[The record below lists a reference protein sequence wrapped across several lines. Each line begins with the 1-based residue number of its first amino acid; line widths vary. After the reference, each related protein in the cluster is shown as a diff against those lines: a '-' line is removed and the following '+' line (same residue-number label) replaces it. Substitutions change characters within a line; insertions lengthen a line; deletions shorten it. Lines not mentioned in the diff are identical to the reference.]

1 MAHPPQGGPYR
12 GMSAEEK
19 ANAPKLTK
27 ALALRILSY
36 LGPYK
41 FKFILVIVAVLLS
54 AALGVVPSLLTGRM
68 VDDGLIAG
76 NFRVLVQLI
85 IASFLVTVVS
95 NGLGFFETWL
105 NTSIAQGIIYD
116 LKTQMYAHFQ
126 QQPYQYFVE
135 SKQGEII
142 TRMTGDVNGIQS
154 VVSSTLTNSIK
165 NIGTVVVSVVA
176 LFQCNWVLALTG
188 MALVPF
194 FILPTRVTG
203 KRRWTIA
210 RESQEKY
217 DEANQILGETLSE
230 SGILLVWLFGRQ
242 KKEAERFK
250 GVSSDLY
257 SLSIREMLAGRTFFM
272 FMTIF
277 TNFGPLLLYL
287 VGGILMLRMKGGPQ
301 VTVGD
306 ITAAIAIL
314 GRIYRP
320 VNELMNVSVDL
331 TRSLALFERIF
342 STLDMTPPI
351 TDKSNAVPPAKIRGE
366 LEYDRVRFSYKA
378 DSPEIL
384 KGITFHVEPG
394 QTYALVGSSGAG
406 KSTLISLVPRLYD
419 VNAGA
424 IRMDGMD
431 LRDWP
436 LQELRS
442 HIGFVTQDT
451 FLFNDT
457 IRENLLYA
465 KEDATDAE
473 LLDAIERAGLGDF
486 VRSLADGLGT
496 YVGNRGVRLSGGEK
510 QRLSL
515 ARVILKD
522 PEVILLDEATA
533 SLDSVSES
541 KIQEALAPLL
551 REKTALVVAHR
562 LSTILDADQILVLK
576 DGVICAAGRHAE
588 LIESSEEYRT
598 FYETQFRSG
607 EDEADAA
614 DGRSAGS
621 DQRALQSRRPYD
633 ELSEAEKAALSW
645 RRSMGRWST
654 EGDAESYY

>member
-1 MAHPPQGGPYR
+1 MAHPPPGGPYR
-12 GMSAEEK
+12 GMTAEEK
-19 ANAPKLTK
+19 AAAPKLTK
-27 ALALRILSY
+27 ELAARILGY

-41 FKFILVIVAVLLS
+41 LKFALVVVVVLIS
-54 AALGVVPSLLTGRM
+54 AALGVIPSLLTGKM

-76 NFRVLVQLI
+76 NFKVLVELI
-85 IASFLVTVVS
+85 IASFLVTVAS
-95 NGLGFFETWL
+95 NLFGFLEVWL

-116 LKTQMYAHFQ
+116 MKTQMYAHFQ
-126 QQPYQYFVE
+126 KQPYQYFVE

-142 TRMTGDVNGIQS
+142 TRMTGDVNGVQS
-154 VVSSTLTNSIK
+154 AISGTLTNSIK
-165 NIGTVVVSVVA
+165 NIGTVIVSIVA

-188 MALVPF
+188 MAVVPF

-203 KRRWTIA
+203 KRRWLIA
-210 RESQEKY
+210 RDSQEKY
-217 DEANQILGETLSE
+217 DDANQILGETLSE
-230 SGILLVWLFGRQ
+230 SGILLVWLFGKQDR
-242 KKEAERFK
+242 EYRRFK
-250 GVSSDLY
+250 QVSSDLY
-257 SLSIREMLAGRTFFM
+257 SLNIKEMMAGRAFFM
-272 FMTIF
+272 FMNIF

-287 VGGILMLRMKGGPQ
+287 VGGILMLRSAGGPQ
-301 VTVGD
+301 VTVGE

-342 STLDMTPPI
+342 QTMDM
-351 TDKSNAVPPAKIRGE
+351 VPSIVDREDASAPEIIRGE
-366 LEYDRVRFSYKA
+366 IEYEDVRFSYKE
-378 DSPEIL
+378 DGPEIL
-384 KGITFHVEPG
+384 KGVSFHVRPG
-394 QTYALVGSSGAG
+394 ETYALVGSSGAG

-424 IRMDGMD
+424 IRMDGKD

-436 LQELRS
+436 LAELRS

-465 KEDATDAE
+465 KPEATEAE
-473 LLDAIERAGLGDF
+473 LMDACERAGLADF
-486 VRSLADGLGT
+486 IEDLADGLDT

-541 KIQEALAPLL
+541 RIQEALEPLL
-551 REKTALVVAHR
+551 KEKTSLVVAHR
-562 LSTILDADQILVLK
+562 LSTILDSDRILVLQ
-576 DGVICAAGRHAE
+576 DGVICDAGTHAE
-588 LIESSEEYRT
+588 LLEQSEAYRT
-598 FYETQFRSG
+598 FYETQFKAA
-607 EDEADAA
+607 EDEEEE
-614 DGRSAGS
+614 R
-621 DQRALQSRRPYD
+621 RALQEHPRPFD
-633 ELSEAEKAALSW
+633 DIEDPEVRTAARSW
-645 RRSMGRWST
+645 RHSQGRWQEELDS
-654 EGDAESYY
+654 ESYY

>member
-1 MAHPPQGGPYR
+1 MAGPPHGPYR
-12 GMSAEEK
+12 GLTEEEK

-27 ALALRILSY
+27 ELARRIFSY

-41 FKFILVIVAVLLS
+41 FKFAIVVLVVLLS

-76 NFRVLVQLI
+76 NFSVLVQLI
-85 IASFLVTVVS
+85 LLSLLVTVVANALS
-95 NGLGFFETWL
+95 LFETWL

-126 QQPYQYFVE
+126 KQPYQYFVE

-142 TRMTGDVNGIQS
+142 TRMTGDVNGVQS
-154 VVSSTLTNSIK
+154 VISSTLTNSIK

-176 LFQCNWVLALTG
+176 LFQCNWILALTG

-230 SGILLVWLFGRQ
+230 SGILLVWLFGKQ
-242 KKEAERFK
+242 KKEYDRFK

-257 SLSIREMLAGRTFFM
+257 NLNIREMLAGRTFFM
-272 FMTIF
+272 FMNIF

-287 VGGILMLRMKGGPQ
+287 VGGILMLRMEGGPA
-301 VTVGD
+301 VTVGE
-306 ITAAIAIL
+306 ITAAISIL

-342 STLDMTPPI
+342 STLDMVPSI
-351 TDKSNAVPPAKIRGE
+351 VDKEDAAAPENIRGDI
-366 LEYDRVRFSYKA
+366 EYKDVRFGYSK
-378 DSPEIL
+378 DGPEIL
-384 KGITFHVEPG
+384 KGVSFHVAPG
-394 QTYALVGSSGAG
+394 ETYALVGSSGAG
-406 KSTLISLVPRLYD
+406 KSTLMSLVPRLYD
-419 VNAGA
+419 VLEGS
-424 IRMDGMD
+424 ISMDGKD

-436 LQELRS
+436 LQELRN

-465 KEDATDAE
+465 KPDATDEE
-473 LLDAIERAGLGDF
+473 LLDACQRAGIADF
-486 VRSLADGLGT
+486 VKGLADGLDT
-496 YVGNRGVRLSGGEK
+496 FVGNRGVRLSGGEK

-541 KIQEALAPLL
+541 KIQEALEPLL
-551 REKTALVVAHR
+551 KEKTSLVVAHR
-562 LSTILDADQILVLK
+562 LSTILDSDKILVLK
-576 DGVICAAGRHAE
+576 DGVICASGKHAE
-588 LIESSEEYRT
+588 LLETSEEYRT
-598 FYETQFRSG
+598 FYDTQF
-607 EDEADAA
+607 
-614 DGRSAGS
+614 
-621 DQRALQSRRPYD
+621 
-633 ELSEAEKAALSW
+633 KAAEEGAAPSKT
-645 RRSMGRWST
+645 SSGRWLTSLPPRRGSIIIT
-654 EGDAESYY
+654 GRPFAWANSSPLRPAWECSSM

>member
-1 MAHPPQGGPYR
+1 MAPPPHGGPYR
-12 GMSAEEK
+12 GLTEEEK

-27 ALALRILSY
+27 ELAFRILSY

-41 FKFILVIVAVLLS
+41 FKFTLVVIVVLLS

-68 VDDGLIAG
+68 VDDGLLAG
-76 NFRVLVQLI
+76 NFKVLVELI

-95 NGLGFFETWL
+95 NTLSLFETWL

-116 LKTQMYAHFQ
+116 LKTQMYEHFQ
-126 QQPYQYFVE
+126 KQPYQYFVE

-142 TRMTGDVNGIQS
+142 TRMTGDVNGVQS

-188 MALVPF
+188 MAIVPF

-203 KRRWTIA
+203 KRRWEIA

-217 DEANQILGETLSE
+217 DDANQILGETLSE
-230 SGILLVWLFGRQ
+230 SGILLVWLFGKQQ
-242 KKEAERFK
+242 KEYERFK

-257 SLSIREMLAGRTFFM
+257 SLNIKEMLAGRTFFM
-272 FMTIF
+272 FMNIF

-287 VGGILMLRMKGGPQ
+287 VGGILMLRMEGGPS

-320 VNELMNVSVDL
+320 VNDLMNVSVDL

-342 STLDMTPPI
+342 ATLDMVPSI
-351 TDKSNAVPPAKIRGE
+351 TDKEGAEAPDTIRGE
-366 LEYDRVRFSYKA
+366 IEYKDVVFAYNENGP
-378 DSPEIL
+378 DIL
-384 KGITFHVEPG
+384 KGVSFHVRPG
-394 QTYALVGSSGAG
+394 ETYALVGSSGAG

-419 VNAGA
+419 VLDGS
-424 IRMDGMD
+424 ILMDGKD

-436 LQELRS
+436 LQELRNR
-442 HIGFVTQDT
+442 IGFVTQDT

-465 KEDATDAE
+465 KPDATDEE
-473 LLDAIERAGLGDF
+473 LMDACRRAGIAEF
-486 VRSLADGLGT
+486 VEGLKDGLDT
-496 YVGNRGVRLSGGEK
+496 FVGNRGVRLSGGEK

-541 KIQEALAPLL
+541 RIQEALEPLL
-551 REKTALVVAHR
+551 REKTSLVVAHR
-562 LSTILDADQILVLK
+562 LSTILDSDQILVLK
-576 DGVICAAGRHAE
+576 DGVICDSGKHGE
-588 LIESSEEYRT
+588 LLENSEEYRT
-598 FYETQFRSG
+598 FYETQFKAGTES
-607 EDEADAA
+607 EDDASEQA
-614 DGRSAGS
+614 ES
-621 DQRALQSRRPYD
+621 QKRALRPFD
-633 ELSEAEKAALSW
+633 DIDDPEVRVAARSW
-645 RRSMGRWST
+645 RHSQGRWQEELYS
-654 EGDAESYY
+654 ESYY

>member
-1 MAHPPQGGPYR
+1 MAHPPHGGPYR
-12 GMSAEEK
+12 GLTEEEK

-41 FKFILVIVAVLLS
+41 FKFTLVILVVLLS

-95 NGLGFFETWL
+95 NGLGLFETWL

-116 LKTQMYAHFQ
+116 LKTQMYEHFQ
-126 QQPYQYFVE
+126 RQPYQYFVE

-142 TRMTGDVNGIQS
+142 TRMTGDVNGVQS

-176 LFQCNWVLALTG
+176 LFQCSWVLALTG

-272 FMTIF
+272 FMNIF

-287 VGGILMLRMKGGPQ
+287 VGGILMLRMQGGPQ

-342 STLDMTPPI
+342 SSLDMVPTI
-351 TDKSNAVPPAKIRGE
+351 TDKGDAAPPETIRGE
-366 LEYDRVRFSYKA
+366 LEYDSVRFSYKE

-384 KGITFHVEPG
+384 KGISFHVEPG

-424 IRMDGMD
+424 IRMDGKD

-465 KEDATDAE
+465 KADATDAE
-473 LLDAIERAGLGDF
+473 LLDAVERAGLGDF
-486 VRSLADGLGT
+486 VRGLADGLDT

-551 REKTALVVAHR
+551 SVKTALVVAHR
-562 LSTILDADQILVLK
+562 LSTILDADKILVLK
-576 DGVICAAGRHAE
+576 DGVICAAGKHAE

-607 EDEADAA
+607 EEAEGA
-614 DGRSAGS
+614 DSRNAGS
-621 DQRALQSRRPYD
+621 DKRALQSRRPYD
-633 ELSEAEKAALSW
+633 ELSDAEKAALSW

>member
-1 MAHPPQGGPYR
+1 MAHPPPGGPYR
-12 GMSAEEK
+12 GMTAEEK
-19 ANAPKLTK
+19 AAAPKLTK
-27 ALALRILSY
+27 AMAARIVSY
-36 LGPYK
+36 LAPYK
-41 FKFILVIVAVLLS
+41 WKFALVIVVVLIS
-54 AALGVVPSLLTGRM
+54 AALGVVPSLLTGKM

-76 NFRVLVQLI
+76 NFKVLVELI
-85 IASFLVTVVS
+85 IASFLVTLLS
-95 NGLGFFETWL
+95 NAFGLLEVWL

-116 LKTQMYAHFQ
+116 LKTQMYVHFQ
-126 QQPYQYFVE
+126 KQPYQYFVE

-142 TRMTGDVNGIQS
+142 TRMTGDVNGVQS

-165 NIGTVVVSVVA
+165 NLATVVVSIVA

-188 MALVPF
+188 MAIVPL

-203 KRRWTIA
+203 KRRWLIA
-210 RESQEKY
+210 RDSQEKY
-217 DEANQILGETLSE
+217 DEANSLLGETLSE
-230 SGILLVWLFGRQ
+230 SGILLVWLFGKQ
-242 KKEAERFK
+242 KRESDRFK
-250 GVSSDLY
+250 SISSDLY
-257 SLSIREMLAGRTFFM
+257 SLNIKEMLAGRSFFM
-272 FMTIF
+272 FMNIF

-287 VGGILMLRMKGGPQ
+287 VGGILMLRMEGGPQ
-301 VTVGD
+301 VTVGE

-342 STLDMTPPI
+342 STLDMVPSI
-351 TDKSNAVPPAKIRGE
+351 VDKEGATAPEVIRGE
-366 LEYDRVRFSYKA
+366 IEYDDVRFSYKS

-384 KGITFHVEPG
+384 KGVSFHVEPG
-394 QTYALVGSSGAG
+394 ETYALVGSSGAG

-419 VNAGA
+419 VNSGA
-424 IRMDGMD
+424 IRMDGKD

-436 LQELRS
+436 LQELRD

-465 KEDATDAE
+465 KPDATDEE
-473 LLDAIERAGLGDF
+473 LMDACRRAGIAEFIEG
-486 VRSLADGLGT
+486 LADGLST

-541 KIQEALAPLL
+541 RIQEALEPLL
-551 REKTALVVAHR
+551 KEKTSLVVAHR
-562 LSTILDADQILVLK
+562 LSTILDADRILVLQ
-576 DGVICAAGRHAE
+576 DGLICDAGTHAE
-588 LIESSEEYRT
+588 LLEKSEAYRT
-598 FYETQFRSG
+598 FYETQFKAA
-607 EDEADAA
+607 EEEEAE
-614 DGRSAGS
+614 RN
-621 DQRALQSRRPYD
+621 RRPFD
-633 ELSEAEKAALSW
+633 DIEDPEIRTAARSW
-645 RRSMGRWST
+645 RHSQGRWQD
-654 EGDAESYY
+654 EGDYESYY